1 MRDVTEKETIA
12 MSLIFIRVLAGF
24 LSGMF
29 FGILLARYYYKK
41 EAAKPV
47 DASAAQ

>member
-1 MRDVTEKETIA
+1 MTEKETIA

-29 FGILLARYYYKK
+29 FGILMARYYYKK
-41 EAAKPV
+41 EVAKPA
-47 DASAAQ
+47 DASASQ